1 MKLLP
6 VLDPLAEIRRLYFT
20 TTRATIDRDFTKA
33 IELLKAMPNEE
44 ERSRATVFMHGL
56 AQMRAD
62 WGRRDSPGKTGAS
75 KPSRKPPRP
84 E

>member
-20 TTRATIDRDFTKA
+20 TTRATIEQDFAKA
-33 IELLKAMPNEE
+33 LELLKTMPNDEV
-44 ERSRATVFMHGL
+44 RSRATVFMHGL

-62 WGRRDSPGKTGAS
+62 WNRRDSPGKSVAS
-75 KPSRKPPRP
+75 NRGRKPPRP